1 VPGISAFRTVEAVL
15 HSGVSLVTDI
25 PDELRFRGIE
35 PPLQARG
42 FGISLDEAAP
52 EGGGRIVGRVERRN
66 RRRDRR
72 SVVVNVSCYACWM
85 DVAPEFVGRKGILS
99 WSAYGDMRNKFVP
112 IWLDEKVFRIET
124 DVGPLEDANW
134 RHFSFEIPDGL
145 PRALEGTFVAF
156 RWRVEARRARRVGAE
171 RASLPLLLIEAQ
183 NLPVVRV
190 ETTPIGTWRL
200 LEWRSEHDVGGT
212 GGRCSVSYAARRQI
226 DLPLPGETRE
236 AELARRVR

>member
-1 VPGISAFRTVEAVL
+1 
-15 HSGVSLVTDI
+15 VSLVTDV
-25 PDELRFRGIE
+25 PDPLRFRGIE
-35 PPLQARG
+35 PPRVAPG

-72 SVVVNVSCYACWM
+72 PVVVNVSCYACWM
-85 DVAPEFVGRKGILS
+85 DVAAEFVGRKGIFS

-112 IWLDEKVFRIET
+112 IWLDEKVFRTQT
-124 DVGPLEDANW
+124 DVGSLEDANW

-156 RWRVEARRARRVGAE
+156 RWRVEAQRARRVGAE

-200 LEWRSEHDVGGT
+200 LEWRSEDDAAGEGGP
-212 GGRCSVSYAARRQI
+212 CSITYEARRPS